1 MPPLSKK
8 TIALSVAEIARVL
21 CPRCREK
28 LKQLIAEKVAER
40 VMEK

>member
-1 MPPLSKK
+1 MPKPSSKN
-8 TIALSVAEIARVL
+8 IALSVAEIVKLL

-40 VMEK
+40 VMKE